1 MKWGVGGGGVLTCR
15 VLMFLC
21 FLSPS
26 IVNELVFFALGDE
39 QVVLSSAER
48 YNPQKDT
55 WRNITPMEKKRAGLA
70 LVAFD
75 G

>member
-1 MKWGVGGGGVLTCR
+1 MRSGP
-15 VLMFLC
+15 
-21 FLSPS
+21 LSES
-26 IVNELVFFALGDE
+26 GISWHL

-55 WRNITPMEKKRAGLA
+55 WRNITPMQKKRAGLA

-75 G
+75 GYVCADLRVSAP